1 MLSTQ
6 GFITP
11 PNLPLPQGE
20 EYPPSWIKR
29 GEGGVTSID
38 CNNKFIARDV
48 HPIMRQLKIVSI
60 AIYYFLRFYTKTSTK
75 SEGQIFI
82 LTRYKY

>member
-1 MLSTQ
+1 MLRTQ

-20 EYPPSWIKR
+20 EYPPSWVKR

-38 CNNKFIARDV
+38 CDHNFIARGV
-48 HPIMRQLKIVSI
+48 HPIMRLLINNLDI
-60 AIYYFLRFYTKTSTK
+60 GRDF
-75 SEGQIFI
+75 
-82 LTRYKY
+82 